1 MKKIL
6 VVLILVSGIL
16 ATNKVVVENI
26 PHTVVKESYWLKSDD
41 SYFKQCMK
49 SAECRILKQALYWEA
64 RGEPDKGVIAVAYV
78 ILNRTNHKNWPS
90 TIKEVITQP
99 WQFSYRMEDNF
110 QKGFTDKKQHR
121 RMAIIAQ
128 KVLDGE
134 LKNPVGGA
142 VYYHHQRILP
152 SWAKVK
158 RKVAQIGN
166 HVFRQ

>member
-1 MKKIL
+1 MT
-6 VVLILVSGIL
+6 
-16 ATNKVVVENI
+16 TNKTFVENI
-26 PHTVVKESYWLKSDD
+26 PYTVVKENYQLRSDD
-41 SYFKQCMK
+41 SYFNRCLK
-49 SAECRILKQALYWEA
+49 SVDCRMLKEALYWEA
-64 RGEPDKGVIAVAYV
+64 RGESDKGVIAVAYV
-78 ILNRTNHKNWPS
+78 ILNRAKHPTQWPS
-90 TIKEVITQP
+90 TIKGVIEQP
-99 WQFSYRMEDNF
+99 WQFSYRMEGNY
-110 QKGFTDKKQHR
+110 QNGFTDKKQHR

>member
-1 MKKIL
+1 MKVL
-6 VVLILVSGIL
+6 LLLFLIL
-16 ATNKVVVENI
+16 
-26 PHTVVKESYWLKSDD
+26 HFKELEESPLPEKKFLTKQEYTIDECEKSID
-41 SYFKQCMK
+41 
-49 SAECRILKQALYWEA
+49 CRYLVQALYHEA
-64 RGEPDKGVIAVAYV
+64 RGESDKGVIAVAYV
-78 ILNRTNHKNWPS
+78 ILNRANHKNWPS
-90 TIKEVITQP
+90 TIKGVITQP

-134 LKNPVGGA
+134 LKNPIGGA

-152 SWAKVK
+152 RWAKVK

>member
-1 MKKIL
+1 MT
-6 VVLILVSGIL
+6 
-16 ATNKVVVENI
+16 TNKTVVENI
-26 PHTVVKESYWLKSDD
+26 PHTVVKENYQLRSDD
-41 SYFKQCMK
+41 SYFKQCLK
-49 SAECRILKQALYWEA
+49 SVDCRMLKEALYWEA
-64 RGEPDKGVIAVAYV
+64 RGESDKGVIAVAYV

-134 LKNPVGGA
+134 LKNPIGDA
-142 VYYHHQRILP
+142 THYHHQRILP
-152 SWAKVK
+152 KWAKVK
-158 RKVAQIGN
+158 RKVVQIGN

>member
-1 MKKIL
+1 ML
-6 VVLILVSGIL
+6 SLISGVML
-16 ATNKVVVENI
+16 TTNKSVVENI
-26 PHTVVKESYWLKSDD
+26 PHTVVKETYQLKSDD
-41 SYFKQCMK
+41 SYFKQCLK
-49 SAECRILKQALYWEA
+49 SVDCRMLKEALYWEA
-64 RGEPDKGVIAVAYV
+64 RGESDRGVVAVAYV

-134 LKNPVGGA
+134 LNNPIGDA
-142 VYYHHQRILP
+142 TYYHHQRILP

-166 HVFRQ
+166 HVFRKE